1 MKDKPLTPQ
10 QAAEYLGLSVATLNT
25 WRCTKRYNLPYVKI
39 GGSVRYMEADL
50 QRFVE
55 RRTVRI
61 KGGE

>member
-1 MKDKPLTPQ
+1 MSKLLTPQ
-10 QAAEYLGLSVATLNT
+10 EAAAFLGLSVATLNT
-25 WRCTKRYNLPYVKI
+25 WRCTKRYNLPFVKI

-50 QRFVE
+50 QKFVE